1 MNINNN
7 VSGKCSLK
15 CNYSFN
21 YSLMNLTGQNKKS
34 YLLFKPN
41 NIENYD
47 QVIYNNNKY
56 NVTEIRIYNKSLHK
70 FGGQQIF
77 SELQVIHKTLMN
89 EKTLNVHIPVKI
101 ANGDN
106 ITILDQLISF
116 VSDYSPACNGNGCQI
131 NLSTFTLNDL
141 VPRKEYLVYSLS
153 DNEEVIVFQQSDGI
167 YISEDGSDILK
178 SLIEEHIYE
187 DINKDKDI
195 NIIASEQSAQIMG
208 EDDDNNILYDCFTV
222 DYDEEEKYLTSPKE
236 KETTTLYSTNKNVE
250 VIINI
255 IIFILCF
262 VIFIYLLISLAKF
275 YKSRNLPNLNKSIN
289 NEQY

>member
-41 NIENYD
+41 NIQNYD

-70 FGGQQIF
+70 FGGKQIF
-77 SELQVIHKTLMN
+77 SELQVIHKTLN
-89 EKTLNVHIPVKI
+89 GKTLNVHIPVKI
-101 ANGDN
+101 ANGNN

-116 VSDYSPACNGNGCQI
+116 VSDNSPSCNGNGCQL

-141 VPRKEYLVYSLS
+141 VPRKKYLVYSLS
-153 DNEEVIVFQQSDGI
+153 DNEEVIVFKQSDGI
-167 YISEDGSDILK
+167 YISKDGNDKLK
-178 SLIEEHIYE
+178 LLIEEHKYE
-187 DINKDKDI
+187 DINKDNDI

-208 EDDDNNILYDCFTV
+208 EDNDNNILYDCFTV

-250 VIINI
+250 VIIKI
-255 IIFILCF
+255 IIFIFCF